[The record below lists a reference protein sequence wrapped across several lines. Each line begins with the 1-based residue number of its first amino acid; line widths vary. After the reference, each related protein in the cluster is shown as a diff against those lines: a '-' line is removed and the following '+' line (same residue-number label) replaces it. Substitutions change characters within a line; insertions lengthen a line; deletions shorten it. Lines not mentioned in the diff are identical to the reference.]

1 MAKNKSKK
9 NLPGK
14 ELSEG
19 KAIMIAVLAVT
30 AGLIGA
36 VYLIRLIIGFFFPG
50 LMN

>member
-1 MAKNKSKK
+1 MVKNKPNQNTTS
-9 NLPGK
+9 K

-19 KAIMIAVLAVT
+19 KAIMLAVLAIT

-36 VYLIRLIIGFFFPG
+36 VYLIKLIIGFFFPG